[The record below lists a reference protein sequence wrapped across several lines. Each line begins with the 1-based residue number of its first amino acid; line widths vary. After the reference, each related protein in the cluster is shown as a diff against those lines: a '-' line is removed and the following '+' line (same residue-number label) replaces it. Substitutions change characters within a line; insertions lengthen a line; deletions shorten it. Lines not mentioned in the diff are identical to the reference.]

1 MAGIE
6 RAGFATQAIH
16 AGYDPKAHDGALCP
30 PLHLSST
37 FVFNSAEEGAEI
49 FAGERPGYFYSR
61 ISNPTLDLLEQRM
74 ALLEG
79 GEAAVATASGMG
91 AIAGVLWTFLK
102 PGDEVI
108 VDKTLYGCTFAFMR
122 HGLARFGVKITHVD
136 LTDADNL
143 AQHISAAT
151 KIVYFE
157 TPANPN
163 MRLIDIAAVSAI
175 ARDHGAQTVVDNTYA
190 TPVLT
195 QPIILG
201 ADIVVH
207 SATKYLGGH
216 GDLVGGIAVGTARDI
231 AEVRLVGIKDMTGA
245 IMAPFNAMLV
255 MRGLKTLKLRMA
267 EHCRS
272 AMVVAA
278 MLEAH
283 PAVAA
288 VHYPGLES
296 FGQRG
301 LALQQ
306 MSGFGGMI
314 AFELHGGYAAG
325 VAMMNRLQLIHRAV
339 SLGDAESLIQ
349 HPASMT
355 HSTYSPEERAEYG
368 ISEGL
373 IRLSVGLEEV
383 EDIIADLDQALDMQN
398 ARVVAAATVAA

>member
-1 MAGIE
+1 MIGRAKMAGVSKT
-6 RAGFATQAIH
+6 GFATQAIH

-37 FVFNSAEEGAEI
+37 FVFDTAEAGAEI
-49 FAGERPGYFYSR
+49 FAGERSGYFYSR
-61 ISNPTLDLLEQRM
+61 ISNPTLDLLEKRM

-91 AIAGVLWTFLK
+91 AIAGVLWSFLK

-136 LTDADNL
+136 LTNADNL
-143 AQHISAAT
+143 SGHISSAT

-175 ARDHGAQTVVDNTYA
+175 ARDHGARTVVDNTYA

-216 GDLVGGIAVGTARDI
+216 GDLVGGIAVGSARDM

-245 IMAPFNAMLV
+245 TMAPFNAMLV

-272 AMVVAA
+272 AMVIASCRRA
-278 MLEAH
+278 PDWSTAGRPARRSALRPDGHISSPAPAGRAQLRA
-283 PAVAA
+283 PAVE
-288 VHYPGLES
+288 PFQPS
-296 FGQRG
+296 
-301 LALQQ
+301 
-306 MSGFGGMI
+306 
-314 AFELHGGYAAG
+314 
-325 VAMMNRLQLIHRAV
+325 
-339 SLGDAESLIQ
+339 
-349 HPASMT
+349 
-355 HSTYSPEERAEYG
+355 
-368 ISEGL
+368 
-373 IRLSVGLEEV
+373 SV
-383 EDIIADLDQALDMQN
+383 M
-398 ARVVAAATVAA
+398 